1 MERRQKLENIIIG
14 TLLEST
20 WRYNYFDDVKCLI
33 SEDMFRDEVNRRIFG
48 LIREMNANGKIDTTP
63 ADIFE
68 EYGAKVLD
76 IVTQIVDLCTDYSFI
91 HLNMRYRETCFLS
104 GCQTKRNVTFSDY
117 VNQFVM
123 MSYEKAC

>member
-33 SEDMFRDEVNRRIFG
+33 SEYMFRDEVNRRIFG

-63 ADIFE
+63 ADIFA
-68 EYGAKVLD
+68 EYSAKVLD

-104 GCQTKRNVTFSDY
+104 GCQTKRNVTFNDY

>member
-1 MERRQKLENIIIG
+1 MERKQKLEKIIIG

-33 SEDMFRDEVNRRIFG
+33 SADMFSDDVNRRIYG
-48 LIREMNANGKIDTTP
+48 LISEMNAKGKKETTP

-68 EYGAKVLD
+68 EYGSEVLD
-76 IVTQIVDLCTDYSFI
+76 IVPAMCDLCVDYSFI
-91 HLNMRYRETCFLS
+91 HLKTRYREMRFLN
-104 GCQTKRNVTFSDY
+104 GCKTVQDVTFNDY

-123 MSYEKAC
+123 MSYEKAS

>member
-1 MERRQKLENIIIG
+1 MERRQKLEKIIIG

-33 SEDMFRDEVNRRIFG
+33 SADMFSDEVNRKIYG
-48 LIREMNANGKIDTTP
+48 LISEMNANGKKETTP

-68 EYGAKVLD
+68 EYGSEVLD
-76 IVTQIVDLCTDYSFI
+76 IVPDMCDLCVDYSFI
-91 HLNMRYRETCFLS
+91 HLNVKYRETCFLS
-104 GCQTKRNVTFSDY
+104 GCQTIRNVTFSDY

>member
-20 WRYNYFDDVKCLI
+20 WRCNYFDDVKCLI
-33 SEDMFRDEVNRRIFG
+33 SEDMFRDEVNRRTFG
-48 LIREMNANGKIDTTP
+48 LIREMNANGKTDTTP

-104 GCQTKRNVTFSDY
+104 GCQTKRNVTFNDY

>member
-20 WRYNYFDDVKCLI
+20 CRYNYFDDVKCLI
-33 SEDMFRDEVNRRIFG
+33 SEYMFRDEVNRRIFG

-63 ADIFE
+63 ADIFA
-68 EYGAKVLD
+68 EYGAKVFD

-104 GCQTKRNVTFSDY
+104 GCQTRRNVTFNDY